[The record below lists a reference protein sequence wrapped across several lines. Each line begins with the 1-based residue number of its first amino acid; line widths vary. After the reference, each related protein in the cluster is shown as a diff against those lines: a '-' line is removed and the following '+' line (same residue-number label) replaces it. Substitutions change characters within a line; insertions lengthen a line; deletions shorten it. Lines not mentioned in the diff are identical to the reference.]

1 MSELREKYEL
11 LSAPGTSINPLKAKE
26 ITEFL
31 YAALTI
37 LDSKASA
44 LMGFDGILIAAATFT
59 VEKQGLV
66 DTQRVVTLIVIIMA
80 LFAAALCLFVARIS
94 YPFLGKVT
102 IIPGPPR
109 ELDYSDEISALDR
122 EVGRRTRLYRNAW
135 LLSLIAVTLFMIVF
149 IRSLIRHT

>member
-11 LSAPGTSINPLKAKE
+11 SSAQDTSIKPSRAKDTTKSFYE
-26 ITEFL
+26 
-31 YAALTI
+31 ALNI

-59 VEKQGLV
+59 VEKQGLIGI
-66 DTQRVVTLIVIIMA
+66 QRAVTLTVIIMA

-109 ELDYSDEISALDR
+109 GLDYSDEISALDR
-122 EVGRRTRLYRNAW
+122 ESVRRTGLYRTAW
-135 LLSLIAVTLFMIVF
+135 LLSLTAVTLFMIVF
-149 IRSLIRHT
+149 VKSLIRPT